1 MLTGYADLASA
12 VEAINKGSIFRF
24 LTKPCS
30 PELMTAVLEASIEQH
45 RVVTA
50 ESVLLDRTLNGC
62 VHVLTE
68 ILGLVNPN
76 AFGRSMRLRRY
87 IRRAIQHLSLRDPWQ
102 YEMAAML
109 SHIGCVSVPPD
120 VLMKLQANH
129 ILRREEREMYDA
141 HPVVGGRLLAEIPY
155 LEPVAQMVARQN
167 DPSIAPSDIRRDGDR
182 VAVGAALLRLAKEF
196 DELASRKVGLGEV
209 LVVLQGLGYDPELVQ
224 ALAEAA
230 AEDEAMVIV
239 PTRVR
244 DLSVGAIVDE
254 DVFAT
259 NGMLLVSNGQE
270 VTPTVLERLHNFALG
285 IGVVEPFRARVP
297 RRAA

>member
-1 MLTGYADLASA
+1 
-12 VEAINKGSIFRF
+12 
-24 LTKPCS
+24 
-30 PELMTAVLEASIEQH
+30 
-45 RVVTA
+45 
-50 ESVLLDRTLNGC
+50 
-62 VHVLTE
+62 
-68 ILGLVNPN
+68 
-76 AFGRSMRLRRY
+76 
-87 IRRAIQHLSLRDPWQ
+87 
-102 YEMAAML
+102 MAAML

-167 DPSIAPSDIRRDGDR
+167 DPSIAPSDIRRDGAR